1 MNVLHAL
8 DRNQLKYGK
17 QLRLLLFFVCLISGG
32 ALHVGAMAE
41 VVPGR
46 WDSEENWTVV
56 LYERLAPIT
65 VSLSTTYPS
74 NAQHPGPRPMGM
86 GSGFIV
92 DEKGTVL
99 TNAHVVEGATTI
111 TALLFNGARVTA
123 EVLAIDSTTDI
134 AILRLPEN
142 RAEFIPATLGDSEQ
156 LRVGQKT
163 LVVGSPFGLGF
174 TLTNGIIS
182 GFQPVSGYAET
193 LSSKLIQTT
202 APINPGNSG
211 GPLVDSQGRVIGM
224 SKAVVLGAQNIGFAI
239 PINLAKQVL
248 VEYQEKGRIARPWLG
263 IGGKFVTED
272 LQRLFAL
279 PLISGLLI
287 EHVDDASPA
296 ADAGLRAGT
305 LNVAVESIPWNLGG
319 DILTRLQG
327 RAIRTPDDFAE
338 ALRFVQV
345 GDEIQLEVFRHHE
358 HLRLSVRLN
367 ERPVRNIVKTNPGHQ
382 DVIGPISICGAGSSS
397 CMSAIF

>member
-1 MNVLHAL
+1 MRHPL
-8 DRNQLKYGK
+8 DRK
-17 QLRLLLFFVCLISGG
+17 QLIDRNRPTPLIVFACLISVL
-32 ALHVGAMAE
+32 AVPTAAMAE
-41 VVPGR
+41 GIPGR
-46 WDSEENWTVV
+46 WDSEERRTVI

-65 VSLSTTYPS
+65 VSLSTTYS
-74 NAQHPGPRPMGM
+74 TNAQSPGPQSMGV

-92 DEKGTVL
+92 DEEGTVL

-111 TALLFNGARVTA
+111 TASLFDGARVA
-123 EVLAIDSTTDI
+123 VDVLAVDAATDI
-134 AILRLPEN
+134 AILRLPKTQ
-142 RAEFIPATLGDSEQ
+142 AEFIPATLGDSEQ

-182 GFQPVSGYAET
+182 GFQPASGRAET

-211 GPLVDSQGRVIGM
+211 GPLVDSQGHVIGM

-248 VEYQEKGRIARPWLG
+248 AEFKEKGRIARPWLG

-272 LQRLFAL
+272 LQRLFVL
-279 PLISGLLI
+279 PLIRGLLI

-296 ADAGLRAGT
+296 YEAGLRAGT
-305 LNVAVESIPWNLGG
+305 LNVVVEGMPWTLGG

-327 RAIRTPDDFAE
+327 HAIRTPDDFAE
-338 ALRFVQV
+338 ALRSVDI
-345 GDEIQLEVFRHHE
+345 GDEIQLELFRHHE
-358 HLRLSVRLN
+358 YVELSVRLN
-367 ERPVRNIVKTNPGHQ
+367 ERPVKSIVKTNPWHR
-382 DVIGPISICGAGSSS
+382 DVMGPISGCGAGPSS
-397 CMSAIF
+397 CVSTIF

>member
-1 MNVLHAL
+1 MPPFS
-8 DRNQLKYGK
+8 YGRSGPIVF
-17 QLRLLLFFVCLISGG
+17 LTCLISGVSL
-32 ALHVGAMAE
+32 APVVLAE
-41 VVPGR
+41 GPAGR
-46 WDSEENWTVV
+46 WEIEENHMVG
-56 LYERLAPIT
+56 LYEHLAPAT

-74 NAQHPGPRPMGM
+74 NGQNPGLQPMGM
-86 GSGFIV
+86 GAGFIV
-92 DEKGTVL
+92 DEQGIVL
-99 TNAHVVEGATTI
+99 TNAHVVEGGTTV
-111 TALLFNGARVTA
+111 TASLFNGVRVPA
-123 EVLAIDSTTDI
+123 EVLAVDSATDV
-134 AILRLPEN
+134 AILRLPKSQ
-142 RAEFIPATLGDSEQ
+142 AEFMPATLGDSEH

-182 GFQPVSGYAET
+182 GFQPASGRAEAVS
-193 LSSKLIQTT
+193 SRLIQTT

-248 VEYQEKGRIARPWLG
+248 AEFREKGKIARPWLG

-287 EHVDDASPA
+287 EHVDEASPA
-296 ADAGLRAGT
+296 SEAGLRPGT
-305 LNVAVESIPWNLGG
+305 LNVTVENIPWTLGG

-327 RAIRTPDDFAE
+327 HSIRTPDDFAD
-338 ALRFVQV
+338 ALRSLEV
-345 GDEIQLEVFRHHE
+345 GDEIQLELFRHHE
-358 HLRLSVRLN
+358 YVRLSVRLD
-367 ERPVRNIVKTNPGHQ
+367 ERPIKSAIRTNPQHHA
-382 DVIGPISICGAGSSS
+382 VMGPISICGAGPSS
-397 CMSAIF
+397 CVSMMF

>member
-1 MNVLHAL
+1 MP
-8 DRNQLKYGK
+8 
-17 QLRLLLFFVCLISGG
+17 FVFVACLISGV
-32 ALHVGAMAE
+32 AVHMVAMAE
-41 VVPGR
+41 GVHGR
-46 WDSEENWTVV
+46 WESEENRTVV
-56 LYERLAPIT
+56 LYERLAPST

-74 NAQHPGPRPMGM
+74 NAQNPGPQPMGM

-92 DEKGTVL
+92 DEEGTVL
-99 TNAHVVEGATTI
+99 TNAHVVEGATTVS
-111 TALLFNGARVTA
+111 ASLFNGARVTA
-123 EVLAIDSTTDI
+123 EVLAVDATTDI
-134 AILRLPEN
+134 AILRLPKN
-142 RAEFIPATLGDSEQ
+142 QAEFIPAMLGDSEQ

-182 GFQPVSGYAET
+182 GFQPVSGRAEA

-211 GPLVDSQGRVIGM
+211 GPLVDSQGHVIGM

-248 VEYQEKGRIARPWLG
+248 VEFKEKGKIVRPWLG

-296 ADAGLRAGT
+296 LEAGLRAGT
-305 LNVAVESIPWNLGG
+305 LNVVVEGIPWTLGG
-319 DILTRLQG
+319 DILTRLQEH
-327 RAIRTPDDFAE
+327 AIRTPADFTE
-338 ALRFVQV
+338 ALRSVQV
-345 GDEIQLEVFRHHE
+345 GDEIQLELFRHHDYV
-358 HLRLSVRLN
+358 RLSVRLN
-367 ERPVRNIVKTNPGHQ
+367 ERSVNNIVKTNPRHQ
-382 DVIGPISICGAGSSS
+382 DVIGPIFVCGAGPSS
-397 CMSAIF
+397 CVSTAF